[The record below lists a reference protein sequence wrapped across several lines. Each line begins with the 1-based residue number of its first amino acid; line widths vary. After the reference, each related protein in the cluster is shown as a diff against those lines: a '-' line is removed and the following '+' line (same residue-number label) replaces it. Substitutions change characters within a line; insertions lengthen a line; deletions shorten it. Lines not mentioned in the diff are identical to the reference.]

1 MATIDPNASARFST
15 AGSLGSIADVWS
27 NIRGQTAATALAV
40 NFSTSTITGTMFNS
54 VLTSG
59 RAGWVYYV
67 TRTYFYWD
75 TSSITGTVTAAHI
88 DIKSNFN
95 PSGAIGAGG
104 YALYKA
110 NAYGGDGSAAII
122 NDDFSKF
129 TSTEYSSPSTSWPN
143 MNVAGQIDLNS
154 TARADIQNNDY
165 FICCLMSVYD
175 NDDTD
180 PTGAFAGSVSGYW
193 RQSGTT
199 ITKLDYTEVIPGYES
214 NIIGVASGD
223 IGSVVGKASSDIGT
237 VIGV

>member
-1 MATIDPNASARFST
+1 MAVIDPNASARFST
-15 AGSLGSIADVWS
+15 AGSFSSIADVWGS
-27 NIRGQTAATALAV
+27 VRGATTVTASPI
-40 NFSTSTITGTMFNS
+40 NFSTSNVYGTMFNS

-88 DIKSNFN
+88 DIKSSST

-110 NAYGGDGSAAII
+110 NAYGGDGSAAIS
-122 NDDFSKF
+122 NDDFGKF
-129 TSTEYSSPSTSWPN
+129 LSTEYSSPSTSWPN
-143 MNVAGQIDLNS
+143 ANVAGEINLNS

-165 FICCLMSVYD
+165 FICCLMGVYD
-175 NDDTD
+175 NDDTV
-180 PTGAFAGSVSGYW
+180 PTGAFAGNISGYW

-199 ITKLDYTEVIPGYES
+199 IIKLDYTEVIPGYES
-214 NIIGVASGD
+214 NIIGVASAD
-223 IGSVVGKASSDIGT
+223 IGTVIGKESADIGT